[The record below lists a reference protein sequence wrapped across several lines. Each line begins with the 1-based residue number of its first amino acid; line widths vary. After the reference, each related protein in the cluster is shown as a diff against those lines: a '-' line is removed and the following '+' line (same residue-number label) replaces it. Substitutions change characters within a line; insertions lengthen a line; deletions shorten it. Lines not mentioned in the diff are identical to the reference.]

1 MLQKEFKTLIAEIL
15 QNANPEITMKIGTS
29 ADEPADTDGG
39 LKGSELVSVITES
52 DQSGSSFI
60 AKTAAPIVIPA
71 GEAREMV
78 FINQDGVVMDR
89 LLITPLT
96 GGPNTKVELEYRL
109 EVI

>member
-1 MLQKEFKTLIAEIL
+1 MLQKEFKTVIAEIL

-52 DQSGSSFI
+52 DQSGPSFI
-60 AKTAAPIVIPA
+60 AKTVAPIVIPA

-78 FINQDGVVMDR
+78 FINQDGVVLDR